1 MKRAAILLLVV
12 ATVALAAWLFV
23 GQRSQS
29 TTRERELAQAVSI
42 WQSRYAEAASKVD
55 TRVDTVRLY
64 ATKYRTL
71 RDSVVLTDT
80 VMVERTLAAA
90 DTALVACDSLAESAS
105 AFRQTADST
114 LHVSRA
120 ATDWYREEATHQAR
134 QAKTWK
140 IVAAVLGGVIIW
152 KARW

>member
-1 MKRAAILLLVV
+1 MKWAAVLLIVL
-12 ATVALAAWLFV
+12 ALATWLLAD
-23 GQRSQS
+23 QRSQS
-29 TTRERELAQAVSI
+29 ATREREFAQAVSI
-42 WQSRYAEAASKVD
+42 WQSRYAEAASKIE
-55 TRVDTVRLY
+55 TRVDTVRVY

-80 VMVERTLAAA
+80 VTVERTLAAA
-90 DTALVACDSLAESAS
+90 DTALVACDSLAESAT

-120 ATDWYREEATHQAR
+120 ATDWYKEEARYQAR

-140 IVAAVLGGVIIW
+140 IVSLVLGGVIVW